1 MGHTFT
7 LPHPVWTKLVHLPKP
22 FLGWMTGPLA
32 TSAIGA
38 RLGRLGRAPLWY
50 TQCLIGLLALH
61 TSVLDGC
68 KMDVSICEYNSIVL
82 AHTSPLPTHT
92 PSGAP
97 VSCSSD
103 KTGSAA
109 CPSSPM
115 RMRCFGRR
123 ASGGDLTTTLRLG
136 GATARRAV
144 LSLSPVLSAA
154 ERFLPR
160 CCRAGTGSTSGGAG
174 ALPLLMRPERRRP
187 KEEDSV
193 VHSQCIYMISN
204 IYTTY
209 HLRYPPQTC
218 P

>member
-7 LPHPVWTKLVHLPKP
+7 LPHPVWTKLVHLPEP
-22 FLGWMTGPLA
+22 FLGRMTGPLA

-38 RLGRLGRAPLWY
+38 GLGRLGRAPLWY
-50 TQCLIGLLALH
+50 TQCFIGQLALIA
-61 TSVLDGC
+61 SVLDGC
-68 KMDVSICEYNSIVL
+68 KMGVSICEYNSVVL
-82 AHTSPLPTHT
+82 AHTLPLPTHT

-109 CPSSPM
+109 CPSSLM
-115 RMRCFGRR
+115 RRRCFGRR

-136 GATARRAV
+136 GATVRRTV
-144 LSLSPVLSAA
+144 LSVSPVLSTA

-160 CCRAGTGSTSGGAG
+160 CCGAGTGSTSGGAG

-187 KEEDSV
+187 KVDKR
-193 VHSQCIYMISN
+193 VHS
-204 IYTTY
+204 
-209 HLRYPPQTC
+209 
-218 P
+218 